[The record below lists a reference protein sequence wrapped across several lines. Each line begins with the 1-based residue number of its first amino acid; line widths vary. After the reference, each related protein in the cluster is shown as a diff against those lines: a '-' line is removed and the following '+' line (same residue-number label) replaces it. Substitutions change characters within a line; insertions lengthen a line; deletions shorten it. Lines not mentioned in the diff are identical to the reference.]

1 MANKND
7 IYSIKA
13 KAINGDQI
21 DFEKY
26 KGKCL
31 LIVNTASQCG
41 FTPQYDG
48 LENLNQKYKNDGLEI
63 LGFPCDQFGGQE
75 PGNDEQIAEGC
86 RLNHGVTFQLFSKV
100 NVNGKNEHELFTYLK
115 NKKSGFLG
123 SRIKWN
129 FTKFLVDKNGNV
141 VERFSPNTA
150 PSKIEPKIM
159 QLL

>member
-1 MANKND
+1 MAKD
-7 IYSIKA
+7 IYSFTA

-21 DFEKY
+21 DFEQY

-48 LENLNQKYKNDGLEI
+48 LESLNQKYKDQGLEI

-75 PGNDEQIAEGC
+75 PGDDAQIAEGC
-86 RLNHGVTFQLFSKV
+86 RLNYGVSFQLFSKV
-100 NVNGKNEHELFTYLK
+100 EVNGKNEHDLFTYLK
-115 NKKSGFLG
+115 RQKGGFLG

-129 FTKFLVDKNGNV
+129 FTKFLVDKNGKV
-141 VERFSPNTA
+141 VDRFAPNTSPA
-150 PSKIEPKIM
+150 KIEPKIKE
-159 QLL
+159 LL